1 MLSTT
6 VSCII
11 HRQMTPHILGP
22 LLPEF
27 HIHLPSCLLAI
38 SAWMLKAS
46 QIQLSPKLLTISTPT
61 LNILTHPL
69 SAHLCKW
76 RLSSPQLPRNLG
88 LIFYPSPYSPVC
100 PVKKA
105 VCSTFTLTEES
116 QLFFTT
122 FTIKLSRG
130 LPGYPGYKL
139 LLQFPVHHLPALFS
153 SVALT
158 PI

>member
-1 MLSTT
+1 MPSTT
-6 VSCII
+6 MSCII
-11 HRQMTPHILGP
+11 YRQMTPHSLGP

-27 HIHLPSCLLAI
+27 HTHLPSCLLAI

-46 QIQLSPKLLTISTPT
+46 QIQLSPKLLIISTPT
-61 LNILTHPL
+61 LNILTL
-69 SAHLCKW
+69 CQLISANDGSH
-76 RLSSPQLPRNLG
+76 LPRNLG

-105 VCSTFTLTEES
+105 VCSTFNLTEES

-122 FTIKLSRG
+122 STIKLSRG
-130 LPGYPGYKL
+130 LPGYPGHKL
-139 LLQFPVHHLPALFS
+139 LLQFPARRLPALFS

-158 PI
+158 TI